1 MKKTKKNI
9 LLGTLTITLSAAV
22 LLAGSKALSGSSE
35 FIMSSQSIADKGIM
49 LESVTTDSAGN
60 SLTNISLGK
69 NIYQVAIE
77 DHAMIVKS
85 PKDGKVISVNEQ
97 QDDNTYILTLNQK
110 QRIQV
115 AVDPEKNM
123 LRLAGES
130 AQ

>member
-1 MKKTKKNI
+1 
-9 LLGTLTITLSAAV
+9 
-22 LLAGSKALSGSSE
+22 
-35 FIMSSQSIADKGIM
+35 MSNQSIADKGIM

-77 DHAMIVKS
+77 DHAMIVKN
-85 PKDGKVISVNEQ
+85 PKDGKVISVNER
-97 QDDNTYILTLNQK
+97 QDDNTYILMLNQK

-115 AVDPEKNM
+115 AVDPQANM
-123 LRLAGES
+123 LRLAGKS

>member
-9 LLGTLTITLSAAV
+9 LLGTLTVTLSAAV
-22 LLAGSKALSGSSE
+22 LLAGSKALLGSSE
-35 FIMSSQSIADKGIM
+35 SIMSSQSIADKGIM
-49 LESVTTDSAGN
+49 FESVTTDSAGN

-77 DHAMIVKS
+77 DHVMIVKS
-85 PKDGKVISVNEQ
+85 PNDGKVISVNEQ

-115 AVDPEKNM
+115 AVDPQANM

>member
-9 LLGTLTITLSAAV
+9 LLGTLTVTLSAMV

-35 FIMSSQSIADKGIM
+35 SIMSNQSIADKGIM

-69 NIYQVAIE
+69 NVYQVAIE

-85 PKDGKVISVNEQ
+85 SKDGKVISVNER
-97 QDDNTYILTLNQK
+97 QDDDTYILTLNQK

>member
-9 LLGTLTITLSAAV
+9 LWGTLTVTLSAAI
-22 LLAGSKALSGSSE
+22 LLAGSKALSGTSA
-35 FIMSSQSIADKGIM
+35 IMSNQSIADKGIM

-115 AVDPEKNM
+115 AVDPQANM
-123 LRLAGES
+123 LRLAGKS

>member
-9 LLGTLTITLSAAV
+9 LLGTLTVTLSAAV

-35 FIMSSQSIADKGIM
+35 SIMSNQSIADKGIM
-49 LESVTTDSAGN
+49 LESVITDSAGN

-85 PKDGKVISVNEQ
+85 SKDGKVISVNER
-97 QDDNTYILTLNQK
+97 QDDDTYILTLDQK

>member
-1 MKKTKKNI
+1 
-9 LLGTLTITLSAAV
+9 
-22 LLAGSKALSGSSE
+22 
-35 FIMSSQSIADKGIM
+35 MSNQSIADKGIM

-60 SLTNISLGK
+60 SLTSISLGK

-115 AVDPEKNM
+115 AVDPQANM
-123 LRLAGES
+123 LRLAGKS